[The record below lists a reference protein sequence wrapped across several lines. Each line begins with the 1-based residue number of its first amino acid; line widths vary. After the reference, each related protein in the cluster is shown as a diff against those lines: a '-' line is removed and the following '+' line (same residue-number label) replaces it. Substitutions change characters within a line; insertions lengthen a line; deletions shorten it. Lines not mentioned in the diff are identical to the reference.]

1 MSTGLSWGIL
11 LAAFAGLCFLAL
23 TIGVMV
29 LVFRA
34 AARSSGR
41 PPGEAQR
48 DDSGNVILPAA
59 IGADSLTNPANP
71 LYHLH
76 HPASPSDDATRH
88 HSIDPGSSPSTFDAS
103 PSPSFDSGSSSPPSV
118 DTGGSG
124 CG

>member
-11 LAAFAGLCFLAL
+11 LAAFAALCFLAL
-23 TIGVMV
+23 AIGVMV
-29 LVFRA
+29 IIFRA

-76 HPASPSDDATRH
+76 HPTSASDDATRH
-88 HSIDPGSSPSTFDAS
+88 HHIDPGPSPSTFDAS
-103 PSPSFDSGSSSPPSV
+103 PSPSFDSGSTASPGV

>member
-1 MSTGLSWGIL
+1 MGI
-11 LAAFAGLCFLAL
+11 
-23 TIGVMV
+23 T
-29 LVFRA
+29 FRA
-34 AARSSGR
+34 AARSSGH

-76 HPASPSDDATRH
+76 HPTSTPDDATRH
-88 HSIDPGSSPSTFDAS
+88 HSIDPGPGPSTFDAS
-103 PSPSFDSGSSSPPSV
+103 PSPSFDSGSTASPGV